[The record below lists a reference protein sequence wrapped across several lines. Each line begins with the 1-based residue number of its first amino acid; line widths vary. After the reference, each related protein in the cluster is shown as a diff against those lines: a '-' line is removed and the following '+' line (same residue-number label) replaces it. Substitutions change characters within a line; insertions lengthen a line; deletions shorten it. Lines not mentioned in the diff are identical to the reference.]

1 MAIGEYRVIWST
13 PGGGTGYTVLHFSDG
28 VSSDAN
34 AQTIANAVRAF
45 FDSLKGLFPNE
56 VSWSFDTE
64 YLELNVDGTLEGVF
78 AVSAPATVIGTDTST
93 YNRAAGVRIDWGTG
107 EIVAG
112 RRLVGRTF
120 LVPTG
125 AGAFDS
131 NGLVTSANSAA
142 IITAAN
148 TLRTAVSSIASL
160 GVWSRTHAIFHD
172 VASVSVP
179 PKGAILTGRRD

>member
-1 MAIGEYRVIWST
+1 MAVGEYRVIWST
-13 PGGGTGYTVLHFSDG
+13 PGGGTGYTVFHFADG

-34 AQTIANAVRAF
+34 AQTIANAVRTF

-78 AVSAPATVIGTDTST
+78 AVSAPAVVIGTDAGS
-93 YNRAAGVRIDWGTG
+93 YNRAAGIRIDWGTG

-131 NGLVTSANSAA
+131 NGLVTSANSTAV
-142 IITAAN
+142 INAAN
-148 TLRTAVSSIASL
+148 ALRTAVAGTAAL
-160 GVWSRTHAIFHD
+160 GVWSRTHAHFAAA
-172 VASVSVP
+172 ASVSVP